1 MWGRR
6 ADKAINISSASI
18 RSALG
23 HNLATSVATVGFVA
37 VSGVAGA
44 QYYPPAPAPA
54 PYYRAA
60 PAASAPEEFDVT
72 ELPPPGAPAPAPHG
86 AAVYQPGYQGQP
98 AAYPPAAYPPQA
110 APAAPQVYNQ
120 APPMALP
127 AQPPEEGIATAPP
140 SGPRPE
146 EWQGGLRPAG
156 EPGSAPGTAPAAAAP
171 ATGQPPVPP
180 TAVGSLPPEY
190 EAEQG
195 KPKELPANFRRQEVF
210 YPTTEPAGTIVI
222 DTPNTYLY
230 LVLGHDKAIRY
241 GIGVGREGFTWSGH
255 EKITRKAEWPDW
267 NPPTEMIERQ
277 PYLPRFMAGGP
288 SNPLG
293 ARAMYLGGTVYR
305 IHGTNQPSTIGSFVS
320 SGCIRLVN
328 EDVEDLYSRV
338 KVGTKVVVLPQLP
351 RSPAANATPI
361 PSRTSATSAPTITR

>member
-6 ADKAINISSASI
+6 ADKAINIHSAKI
-18 RSALG
+18 HSALG
-23 HNLATSVATVGFVA
+23 RDLATSLAAVGLVTASSVVAW
-37 VSGVAGA
+37 A

-54 PYYRAA
+54 PYYRAPA
-60 PAASAPEEFDVT
+60 PAASSPEEFDVT
-72 ELPPPGAPAPAPHG
+72 ELPPPGAAAPAPAPHG

-98 AAYPPAAYPPQA
+98 AVYPRQAVPAE
-110 APAAPQVYNQ
+110 PQVYNQ

-127 AQPPEEGIATAPP
+127 GQPAEEGIAVAPP
-140 SGPRPE
+140 TGPRPE
-146 EWQGGLRPAG
+146 EWQGGSRPAL
-156 EPGSAPGTAPAAAAP
+156 EPNNAPAATAPATA
-171 ATGQPPVPP
+171 QPPVPP
-180 TAVGSLPPEY
+180 TAVGALPPEY
-190 EAEQG
+190 QEEQG
-195 KPKELPANFRRQEVF
+195 QPKELPANLRRQEVF
-210 YPTTEPAGTIVI
+210 YPSTEPAGTIVI

-230 LVLGHDKAIRY
+230 FVLGHDKAIRY
-241 GIGVGREGFTWSGH
+241 GIGVGREGFTWAGH

-267 NPPTEMIERQ
+267 TPPTEMIERQ

-351 RSPAANATPI
+351 RSPAANATPV
-361 PSRTSATSAPTITR
+361 PSRTSAASTPTMTR